1 VSRTLVDAV
10 ALSPLQRGLYAVSMT
25 AGDWDPYLVR
35 FALRFEGIADVDR
48 LRRAWTAM
56 AARHPQLTGQVRTDG
71 LPHPVLLMF
80 SEAEPEWTATDA
92 RADGDPA
99 AAARRIYRAE
109 GYRRI
114 DLERGPLMR
123 LHAVQVAD
131 EVFEVVCTAHHIVVD
146 GWSIPIMVTDLVALY
161 AGTHPLSDPVPLRL
175 HAAWLA
181 ERDVAESSAVWRDAL
196 GDLDEAPMIGSA
208 ANELAGEPVIGEC
221 ELTAEQ
227 TAVVAE
233 WARSAGLTMN
243 TVTQLAW
250 ARVVSGLTGRDDV
263 VFGQTTSGRDDS
275 LPGVQQIV
283 GGLVTTI
290 PVRVTVDESD
300 PAEAGNRLQRL
311 TAQLR
316 RHEFLGIAEITRAA
330 GIGQLFDTL
339 LVFENAPTDGIID
352 GIELADGGRLIPHRV
367 ESPSHY
373 PVAVVPVLE
382 GDRLIVR
389 VEVRPDMITRFPADR
404 LAQRVA
410 QTIGAVCTAERLCDI
425 DILLPDEATTIV
437 AADAAAPD
445 ADHADHADQPNVE
458 QTLLAAAHRNPDA
471 VAVIDSAGA
480 HTFADFTYLARRMA
494 WGLADLGV
502 QPGDMVAVMLP
513 RTAAVVAAP
522 FAVALAGGVCV
533 HVDPDTPAERLHNI
547 LATSGARIVVAADAA
562 RDRIAEA
569 AAGLS
574 GELRSASVDSLLSAV
589 ERPLPSVNAPAARR
603 PLYVVFT
610 SGTTGRPKGVVVMH
624 HNLLQ
629 HWRTHDHRIFEP
641 TAAALGRQ
649 LRIGHGWST
658 GFDAAWQPT
667 VALLSGHAVV
677 LMDDE
682 TRVDAQRTVAAIASQ
697 GIDVFD
703 TSPSMLT
710 RLVDAGLF
718 GDPDADRD
726 ECGLAILAL
735 GGEAISPDVWQRLSR
750 LPNTRV
756 INFYGPTETTVEVFM
771 ATVDDHD
778 APTLGHPFRTV
789 GAQVLDHRLRPVP
802 PGAQGELYVAGG
814 QTALGYLDRPGL
826 TATAFVAGA
835 NGIRRYRTGDVV
847 IRAVD
852 DTVDFA
858 GRIDDQVKINGY
870 RVEPADAAAVL
881 RTVPG
886 VRHAEVLAVKERGRT
901 RLGALIVSERPIVD
915 IRTDLAG
922 RLPAYLVPTR
932 YALVESIP
940 LNSNDKVDVRVA
952 AELLRGAVAEAVTP
966 PATDTE
972 RLIVDLVREL
982 GPEAMSKDGEAQ
994 IGMEHTLADLGI
1006 DSIGVMEVAS
1016 RLRAAGYPLS
1026 ARQVAGAADLGILA
1040 QLADDPPAEDDSVRD
1055 PVPTGTIWP
1064 LSAVARQAALDGA
1077 PHNLVQ
1083 LQALRLPAGVGP
1095 DEVARILAELAAAHP
1110 TLRSRLDI
1118 DASTPQLV
1126 IGDVQSIEVLTAV
1139 RGQGD
1144 VVGELTTRI
1153 DPTAGRMMAAA
1164 VLEPSAIGDRDR
1176 LLLLM
1181 IHHFATDA
1189 VSWRVIAGDVRSLA
1203 YGEPVVVEAVPDVQ
1217 VEQPAAVL
1225 RHGSPL
1231 GGRFSDPD
1239 LDGADQAVLRSI
1251 DLGAETSIALLQR
1264 CDEQKTSVADALLQI
1279 SAVAS
1284 AVTVGTDGRVAV
1296 AVEGH
1301 GRTGGDDDRVGWF
1314 TVEAPMLVDP
1324 AGIAS
1329 PIAAAAEIAAD
1340 TRLNYLGRLDRV
1352 GESTIDWAPLAP
1364 TDFAAEFG
1372 TAGINPLPLRHSI
1385 DILASVVGSPD
1396 GARLIAHVSA
1406 NSAVLSAADIDDY
1419 VQRWR
1424 NAAQNY
1430 SEQLV
1435 EVNS

>member
-1 VSRTLVDAV
+1 MSRTLIDAV

-25 AGDWDPYLVR
+25 AGEWDPYLVR
-35 FALRFEGIADVDR
+35 FALRFEGIGDLDR
-48 LRRAWTAM
+48 LHRAWIAM

-80 SEAEPEWTATDA
+80 SDAEPDWTVTDV
-92 RADGDPA
+92 RAETDPV

-109 GYRRI
+109 GYRRV

-131 EVFEVVCTAHHIVVD
+131 DVFEVVCTAHHIVVD

-161 AGTHPLSDPVPLRL
+161 DGSRPLPDPVPLRQ

-181 ERDVAESSAVWRDAL
+181 DRDVAESSNVWRDAL
-196 GDLDEAPMIGSA
+196 AGLDEAPMIGSA
-208 ANELAGEPVIGEC
+208 ANELAGEPVIGEWA
-221 ELTAEQ
+221 LTAEQ
-227 TAVVAE
+227 TSVVAD

-250 ARVVSGLTGRDDV
+250 ARVISGLTGRDDV

-275 LPGVQQIV
+275 LPGVQRIV

-290 PVRVTVDESD
+290 PVRVSVDESS

-352 GIELADGGRLIPHRV
+352 GIALADGGRLIPHRV

-373 PVAVVPVLE
+373 PVAVIPVLE

-389 VEVRPDMITRFPADR
+389 VEVRPDMIARFPADR
-404 LAQRVA
+404 LARRVA
-410 QTIGAVCTAERLCDI
+410 QTVRAVCTAERLCDI
-425 DILLPDEATTIV
+425 DILLPDEATTIL
-437 AADAAAPD
+437 AADASID
-445 ADHADHADQPNVE
+445 ASATDGELPSVE
-458 QTLLAAAHRNPDA
+458 QTLLDAAYRSPDA
-471 VAVIDSAGA
+471 VAVVDSAGA
-480 HTFADFTYLARRMA
+480 HTFADFAYLARRMA

-502 QPGDMVAVMLP
+502 RPGDMVAVMLP

-522 FAVALAGGVCV
+522 FAVALAGGTCV

-547 LATSGARIVVAADAA
+547 LATSGARIVVAADTAH
-562 RDRIAEA
+562 DRIAEA
-569 AAGLS
+569 AVGLS
-574 GELRSASVDSLLSAV
+574 GELRSVSVDSLLMAP
-589 ERPLPSVNAPAARR
+589 ERRLPSVDIPATRR
-603 PLYVVFT
+603 PLYVVYT
-610 SGTTGRPKGVVVMH
+610 SGTTGRPKGVVVTH
-624 HNLLQ
+624 HNLLE
-629 HWRTHDHRIFEP
+629 HWRTHDRRIFTP
-641 TAAALGRQ
+641 TAGLLGRQ

-667 VALLSGHAVV
+667 IALLSGHAVV

-682 TRVDAQRTVAAIASQ
+682 TRVDAQRAVAAIADQ

-718 GDPDADRD
+718 GDPASPRD

-750 LPNTRV
+750 LPSTRV

-771 ATVDDHD
+771 ATVADHA

-826 TATAFVAGA
+826 TAAAFVADA
-835 NGIRRYRTGDVV
+835 NGNRRYRTGDVV
-847 IRAVD
+847 IRATD
-852 DTVDFA
+852 DTVSFA

-881 RTVPG
+881 RAVPG
-886 VRHAEVLAVKERGRT
+886 VRHAEVLAIKERGRT
-901 RLGALIVSERPIVD
+901 RLGALIVSDRPISD
-915 IRTDLAG
+915 IRADLAG

-932 YALVESIP
+932 YALVDSIP

-952 AELLRGAVAEAVTP
+952 AELLRNAVGQAVTP
-966 PATDTE
+966 PATATE
-972 RLIVDLVREL
+972 RLVVDLVREL
-982 GPEAMSKDGEAQ
+982 GPETMADGDGAQ

-1016 RLRAAGYPLS
+1016 RLRAAGFPLS
-1026 ARQVAGAADLGILA
+1026 ARQVAGATDLGALA
-1040 QLADDPPAEDDSVRD
+1040 RLADSPPAEDDSARN
-1055 PVPTGTIWP
+1055 PVAAGTVWP
-1064 LSAVARQAALDGA
+1064 LSAVAQQAALDGA

-1083 LQALRLPAGVGP
+1083 LQALRLPAAVGP
-1095 DEVARILAELAAAHP
+1095 DEVSRILAELAAAHP
-1110 TLRSRLDI
+1110 SLRSRLDI
-1118 DASTPQLV
+1118 DGTAPQLV
-1126 IGDVQSIEVLTAV
+1126 IGDVEPIEVLTFA
-1139 RGQGD
+1139 RGSAD
-1144 VVGELTTRI
+1144 VVDELTAHI
-1153 DPTAGRMMAAA
+1153 DPIAGRMMATA
-1164 VLEPSAIGDRDR
+1164 VLEPSMERRDR

-1181 IHHFATDA
+1181 IHHLATDA
-1189 VSWRVIAGDVRSLA
+1189 VSWRVVARDLHALA
-1203 YGEPVVVEAVPDVQ
+1203 SGEAVAVESVPDAPVAL
-1217 VEQPAAVL
+1217 PAALL

-1231 GGRFSDPD
+1231 GARFSDPE
-1239 LDGADQAVLRSI
+1239 LDGADRAVLRSI
-1251 DLGAETSIALLQR
+1251 DLGVETSTALLQR
-1264 CDEQKTSVADALLQI
+1264 CDEQKSSVADALLQI

-1301 GRTGGDDDRVGWF
+1301 GRADGDDDRVGWF
-1314 TVEAPMLVDP
+1314 TVETPMLVDP
-1324 AGIAS
+1324 TGTAG

-1352 GESTIDWAPLAP
+1352 GESAADWAPLAP
-1364 TDFAAEFG
+1364 DAFAAEFG
-1372 TAGINPLPLRHSI
+1372 TAGINPLPLRHSV
-1385 DILASVVGSPD
+1385 DILASVVGGPD
-1396 GARLIAHVSA
+1396 GVRLIAHISA
-1406 NSAVLSAADIDDY
+1406 NSAVLAEADIDDY

-1424 NAAQNY
+1424 NAAQKN
-1430 SEQLV
+1430 SEQHA